1 MSKRITKLIGELK
14 EKYPDGR
21 HWRAEFIHHATQRRL
36 SQDVS
41 QKLSDMIGYYMD
53 YSSDRQNYI
62 GFYEDLFDS
71 IGASDTRDFITKYAM
86 QSGITESENEAHRF
100 VDTLFAAEEVIQGNF
115 NLDEVLSHYEIEQEE
130 PQRVETGLDRHADVE
145 VITLEGDGY
154 SETQKGELNDFI
166 QIQQPPDGRRG

>member
-115 NLDEVLSHYEIEQEE
+115 NLDEALSHYEIEQAE
-130 PQRVETGLDRHADVE
+130 PQKVVETGLNKNAETE
-145 VITLEGDGY
+145 VLELQENGY
-154 SETQKGELNDFI
+154 SDEQEGSLHDYRTENNL
-166 QIQQPPDGRRG
+166 P